1 MASAPALAPMKAF
14 AGLFLAM
21 KKGLSAQELFQDTT
35 VLQFGAKNTEMSEN
49 RHMPSRFHN
58 KQVGQPSS
66 FSS

>member
-1 MASAPALAPMKAF
+1 
-14 AGLFLAM
+14 M

-49 RHMPSRFHN
+49 RHMSSRFHN